1 MTMQVAEADG
11 IVVNNVDPFA
21 VGRVQVFIYGF
32 HDITGNKIPFDNLP
46 WAHSSQSNIIPALW
60 TPVKV
65 RYRIPFGRNI
75 VMAFTDQELLEWHS
89 PSPYIKLT
97 GNRDPRIFILYD
109 NDRQE
114 WLDETPPDYTSINKK
129 ISQLKEQ
136 KKVKEQNLEENRKQL
151 SLLTSDSQD
160 IKTLENE
167 NLQIEEEYDAI
178 IQEKQQLDSNYQ
190 INKRTLEERLLSE
203 QKFSE
208 ITFSNR
214 DDESMDEL
222 EYYLSV
228 SQNTRDRINELENSY
243 ELQRAS
249 IGEREQSNA
258 TRLGQNKDAR
268 ANLVNYTENQEI
280 LKNEINKLTEEI
292 KVIDNDLTNLENNSS
307 SGAKAA
313 TSFGELQRLD
323 ARVGRFDKD
332 TNKVYN
338 TDGELIGNWTGQ
350 KFYVPGY
357 ALQPGTPIPKRKV
370 NNLIKPESYL
380 TYVSTNES
388 SSNKRSTIISPSDST
403 AIKSSDENKAHS
415 CDLSDEVRTKILLK
429 RQQVMMAVKWLR
441 DKISSLFALESES
454 AAAQWIKATI
464 KQLTAMLKSAQRF
477 LKFINDV
484 VLETARLVAKI
495 RQLINWILSLPI
507 RILKLFQECLTH
519 FFEDIGKAFSISV
532 PIGGIDAGGASFA
545 EIGELVNQAQSTIQ
559 TSTET
564 VRGATILYTE
574 IKTIEATFEKV

>member
-1 MTMQVAEADG
+1 MIVLERDG
-11 IVVNNVDPFA
+11 IVVNNAD
-21 VGRVQVFIYGF
+21 GEGLSRLQVFIYGI
-32 HDITGNKIPFDNLP
+32 HDITGNKILFEYIP
-46 WAHSSQSNIIPALW
+46 WAYSSQSVVSVPPIW

-65 RYRIPFGRNI
+65 KTKIHFGQNPI
-75 VMAFTDQELLEWHS
+75 YAFMDGEKLEWHS

-357 ALQPGTPIPKRKV
+357 ALQPGTPIPKRKL
-370 NNLIKPESYL
+370 NRLIKPESYL
-380 TYVSTNES
+380 TYNNTNGSSTNQP
-388 SSNKRSTIISPSDST
+388 STIITPSDSQ
-403 AIKSSDENKAHS
+403 AIKKSDDSKTHS
-415 CDLSDEVRTKILLK
+415 CDISDEIRVKILTK
-429 RQQVMMAVKWLR
+429 RQSVMMAVKWLR
-441 DKISSLFALESES
+441 DKISALISFESGS
-454 AAAQWIKATI
+454 AIGQWVKASVN
-464 KQLTAMLKSAQRF
+464 QLTALLKSVQRF

-484 VLETARLVAKI
+484 ILEIAALIAKI
-495 RQLINWILSLPI
+495 RQLINWILSLPA
-507 RILKLFQECLTH
+507 RLLILLQECLTH
-519 FFEDIGKAFSISV
+519 FFNTIGEAFTAELS
-532 PIGGIDAGGASFA
+532 IGGIQGESSSFT
-545 EIGELVNQAQSTIQ
+545 EIVSLVNQAQSTFQ
-559 TSTET
+559 TATET
-564 VRGATILYTE
+564 VSATAIVYTE
-574 IKTIEATFEKV
+574 IKAVESTFEKV